1 MPTYIRQNNDIIKGG
16 QLMVFIDGNPI
27 AFATA
32 HTLNL
37 TRNTQEIST
46 KDHGDATAILPTT
59 QSWEITS
66 ENLMSTDGFATVLDA
81 YLNSDEVT
89 VYFGMTNYKSYDEG
103 QENGIVGVDGAS
115 NWTTETWTDG
125 DTTSPKSLNLEGK
138 GYITS
143 ASVNANGGENAT
155 MSITIQGSG
164 KIARVTVP

>member
-1 MPTYIRQNNDIIKGG
+1 MAYIRQNSDIIKGG
-16 QLMVFIDGNPI
+16 QLMVFIGGSPI

-81 YLNSDEVT
+81 YLNSTEVT
-89 VYFGMTNYKSYDEG
+89 VYFGMTNYKSYSEG
-103 QENGIVGVDGAS
+103 QEDGIVGVDNATD
-115 NWTTETWTDG
+115 WTKEAWTDG
-125 DTTSPKSLNLEGK
+125 ASTPNSLNLEGK

-164 KIARVTVP
+164 KIARATV

>member
-1 MPTYIRQNNDIIKGG
+1 MATLNNSDIIKGG
-16 QLMVFIDGNPI
+16 QLMVFIGGSPI

-81 YLNSDEVT
+81 YLNSTEVT
-89 VYFGMTNYKSYDEG
+89 VYFGMTNYKSYSEG
-103 QENGIVGVDGAS
+103 QEDGIVGVQGVQWAKEAWPAQATSS
-115 NWTTETWTDG
+115 N
-125 DTTSPKSLNLEGK
+125 SLNLEGK

-143 ASVNANGGENAT
+143 ASVNANAGENAT

-164 KIARVTVP
+164 KIARTVVS

>member
-1 MPTYIRQNNDIIKGG
+1 MATLNNTDIIKGG
-16 QLMVFIDGNPI
+16 QLMVFIDNKPI

-103 QENGIVGVDGAS
+103 QEDGIVGVEGAQ
-115 NWTTETWTDG
+115 WTKEAWPVQGAQAISDN
-125 DTTSPKSLNLEGK
+125 SLNLEGK

-143 ASVNANGGENAT
+143 ASVNANAGENAT

-164 KIARVTVP
+164 KIARTLVS

>member
-1 MPTYIRQNNDIIKGG
+1 MATLNNSDIIKGG
-16 QLMVFIDGNPI
+16 QLMVFIGGSPI

-81 YLNSDEVT
+81 YLNSTEVT
-89 VYFGMTNYKSYDEG
+89 VYFGMTNYKSYSEG
-103 QENGIVGVDGAS
+103 QEDGIVGVQGVQWTKEAWPAQAS
-115 NWTTETWTDG
+115 SSN
-125 DTTSPKSLNLEGK
+125 SLNLEGK

-143 ASVNANGGENAT
+143 ASVNANAGENAT

-164 KIARVTVP
+164 KIARTVVS